1 MGFKP
6 VKSLR
11 RASEEVNR
19 KKYKSNLKEEKKKHG
34 ITENTGARVE
44 LREALE
50 DLLKQGVDEH
60 QAVQEVMLKHSSSV
74 ELLQNT
80 INVEGYLQG
89 LVSAIKSKN
98 ERNQRIRAKYRV
110 PTVIINSDD
119 KQQSNKHTVQIDYGE
134 LER

>member
-1 MGFKP
+1 MGSKP
-6 VKSLR
+6 VNSLR
-11 RASEEVNR
+11 RASEKVNR
-19 KKYKSNLKEEKKKHG
+19 EKNESNLKEEKKKHG
-34 ITENTGARVE
+34 ITENIGARVE

-89 LVSAIKSKN
+89 LVSSIKSKN

-110 PTVIINSDD
+110 PTVIINSAD
-119 KQQSNKHTVQIDYGE
+119 KQQSNKHTVQIDDGE
-134 LER
+134 PER